1 MSTKVSEKGRLDW
14 KFWLWW
20 IVASTGSAIV
30 FLIAMFPLN
39 LLFAQIV
46 PDQSAAPP
54 LALSVALT
62 AISSGVMGA
71 LFGLAQWL
79 VLRRFL
85 PAMRAWVLA
94 TAIGYVLV
102 FGLVPLIRFDAI
114 PQLGGAFAFL
124 MFGVVLGVAQW
135 IVLRGRVAQA
145 GWWIA
150 ISIAGW
156 VLAFLLIGAAY
167 LSGLYV
173 EPFDML
179 AAFLVPTIVTG
190 GGMLWL
196 LRRTAHIDSLADT
209 Q

>member
-1 MSTKVSEKGRLDW
+1 MSTKVSETGRLDW

-20 IVASTGSAIV
+20 IVASIGSAIV
-30 FLIAMFPLN
+30 FLIVMVPLS

-46 PDQSAAPP
+46 PDPSAAPP

-79 VLRRFL
+79 VLRRVL
-85 PAMRAWVLA
+85 PAMGGWVLA
-94 TAIGYVLV
+94 TAIGYVVV
-102 FGLVPLIRFDAI
+102 FGLLPIIRFDAI

-135 IVLRGRVAQA
+135 IVLRGRVDQA
-145 GWWIA
+145 GWWVA

-196 LRRTAHIDSLADT
+196 LRRTAHINSLADT

>member
-1 MSTKVSEKGRLDW
+1 MSTKVSETGRLDW

-20 IVASTGSAIV
+20 IVASIGSAIV
-30 FLIAMFPLN
+30 FLIVMFPLN
-39 LLFAQIV
+39 LLFAQIA

-62 AISSGVMGA
+62 AISSAVMGA

-102 FGLVPLIRFDAI
+102 FGLIPLIHFDAI
-114 PQLGGAFAFL
+114 PQLGGTFAFL

-135 IVLRGRVAQA
+135 IVLRGRVSQA

-196 LRRTAHIDSLADT
+196 LRRTAHINSSADT